1 LAVFCGLLRFQY
13 LWCEELIACT
23 AFLEENCVMHR
34 LICSAAFAALAP
46 ATLAAQQTSSAAAA
60 LSQQVR
66 ERYVSVTEPV
76 VALTHVTL
84 IDGTGSAPKPDQ
96 TVVIRDGTIAEVGAA
111 NRVKVPAGARTI
123 ELRGHTV
130 IPGLIGMHDHLY
142 YTAAGGR
149 RAQLSFTGPRLYLG
163 TGVTTIRTTGS
174 SSPYSDINTKAAI
187 DAGRI
192 PGPRVHITAPYITG
206 VGGGGQMA
214 VLETPEAA
222 RRFVAY
228 WAQEGATWL
237 KAYTDIKQAELKAAI
252 DEAHKRGVKVTGHLC
267 SVSFQEA
274 VDLGIDNL
282 EHGLLTATDFDPQKQ
297 VDMCPQGSMVRV
309 GTASPTSDAWRATIK
324 KMVDKKVGMTST
336 LAVYEPFFPKR
347 PTDERGLE
355 AMSPE
360 VREAYQR
367 FKLQIDTSTS
377 WALTPEMLQRA
388 MAFEKAFVEAGGLL
402 AAGVDPTGFGGALP
416 GFGDQRNY
424 ELLVE
429 AGFSP
434 AQTVQ
439 IMSANGAKILG
450 VYDRLGSVER
460 GKIADLV
467 VMQGDLAAD
476 PTVIRKVTT
485 VFKDGVGYDSA
496 KMIAAVKGRVGI
508 D

>member
-1 LAVFCGLLRFQY
+1 MQ
-13 LWCEELIACT
+13 
-23 AFLEENCVMHR
+23 R
-34 LICSAAFAALAP
+34 LIRALALTVTAAP
-46 ATLAAQQTSSAAAA
+46 GLVAQQLSPAASK
-60 LSQQVR
+60 LSEQVR
-66 ERYVSVTEPV
+66 ERYVSVSDPV
-76 VALTHVTL
+76 VALTNVTV
-84 IDGTGSAPKPDQ
+84 IDGTGSAPKAGQ
-96 TVVIRDGTIAEVGAA
+96 TIVIRNGIIADVGPAA
-111 NRVKVPAGARTI
+111 RVTVPADARR
-123 ELRGHTV
+123 LDLPGHTV

-174 SSPYSDINTKAAI
+174 ASPYSDINTKEGI
-187 DAGRI
+187 EAGRV

-206 VGGGGQMA
+206 AGGGGTMA
-214 VLETPEAA
+214 VIESPEAA

-237 KAYTDIKQAELKAAI
+237 KAYTDIRQAELKAAI
-252 DEAHKRGVKVTGHLC
+252 EEAHKRGVKVTGHLC

-282 EHGLLTATDFDPQKQ
+282 EHGLLTATDFDPEKK

-309 GTASPTSDAWRATIK
+309 GTSNSEAWRATIK
-324 KMVDKKVGMTST
+324 KMIDKKVGMTST

-355 AMSPE
+355 AMAPE
-360 VREAYQR
+360 VREAYLR
-367 FKLQIDTSTS
+367 LKMQIDTSST
-377 WALTPEMLQRA
+377 WALTNEMLQKA

-402 AAGVDPTGFGGALP
+402 AAGVDPTGYGGALP

-424 ELLVE
+424 ELLIE
-429 AGFSP
+429 AGFTP
-434 AQTVQ
+434 VQTVQ

-450 VYDRLGSVER
+450 VYERLGSVER
-460 GKIADLV
+460 GKVADLV
-467 VMQGDLAAD
+467 VLQGDLAAD
-476 PTVIRKVTT
+476 ATVIRKTTT

-496 KMIAAVKGRVGI
+496 KLIASVKGRVGI